1 MPVATLLGLNIGLYI
16 TRYILTNFNYQE
28 ANIFLLMGLLLGA
41 FICLNI
47 DIYIIYRL
55 FSFVR
60 IGILIR
66 IRYTMDNYNYR
77 LVGKK
82 NPKKLSDY
90 KID

>member
-1 MPVATLLGLNIGLYI
+1 MPVATLLGLNIGFYI

-28 ANIFLLMGLLLGA
+28 DDVFLLMGLLLGA